1 MKILAKS
8 IKSQMPL
15 LSTALLIGVLVSPTY
30 AFERDVSLEH
40 VTKGLG
46 LQTYNDLKIGE
57 TTGVF
62 SSNLCWD
69 DNNLFIIAS
78 APIDEF
84 ATRISITRLD
94 KETVE
99 MEIAELPT
107 EAQINTLKRHFLSIF
122 NGFSCEGMRN
132 IASPTPSFLT
142 VKTINGYKSLGPLL
156 EGLK

>member
-1 MKILAKS
+1 MKLFTNAPFFLMLLFVGGLANPS
-8 IKSQMPL
+8 
-15 LSTALLIGVLVSPTY
+15 Y

-40 VTKGLG
+40 LIKGLG

-84 ATRISITRLD
+84 ATRISVTRLD

-122 NGFSCEGMRN
+122 NGFSCEGVRN

-142 VKTINGYKSLGPLL
+142 IKTINGYEKLGPLL